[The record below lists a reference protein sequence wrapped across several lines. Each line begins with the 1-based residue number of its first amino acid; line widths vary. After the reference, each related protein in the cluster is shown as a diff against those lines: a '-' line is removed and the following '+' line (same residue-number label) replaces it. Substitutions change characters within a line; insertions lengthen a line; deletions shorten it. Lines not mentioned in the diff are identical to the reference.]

1 MIVYP
6 LSGFDSYI
14 SEADALLLAP
24 NYVNGALWVAL
35 TPALQSAY
43 LLQAF
48 RTIQSLNGF
57 VGPVDPNPV
66 GCLAETQFQVA
77 LQDVQYGF
85 SAATAKTQ
93 EVKRQKAG
101 PVEIEYFSSAS
112 GITATSAIPAYSEA
126 CLKSFGWV
134 GDTSI
139 STGVSTVR
147 LTR

>member
-1 MIVYP
+1 
-6 LSGFDSYI
+6 
-14 SEADALLLAP
+14 
-24 NYVNGALWVAL
+24 
-35 TPALQSAY
+35 
-43 LLQAF
+43 
-48 RTIQSLNGF
+48 NGF
-57 VGPVDPNPV
+57 VGPVDPDPV

-85 SAATAKTQ
+85 SAAAVKTQ

-112 GITATSAIPAYSEA
+112 GITAASTIPAYSEA

-134 GDTSI
+134 GDIST